1 VRHDL
6 DILGFTA
13 ALEIEAPRFASL
25 AEMLPTAARLPGSTA
40 TAAPNLVARLTET
53 AMTPPADAH
62 LRLGRRLLAGDEVAF
77 ADDLADMPGLG
88 LLLRRSGD
96 RLDLRAAYKPN
107 RLIEIARARYR
118 RLPLASLH
126 QNLLYF
132 LLFFPAM
139 ALAEERGW
147 VPVHAAGVRRGERS
161 IVLAGLGGSGKTT
174 LALALLDGDD
184 TALLADNIVV
194 VGEQGVRGV
203 PELVRRDA
211 RSKSLLSETVEG
223 KLSASPHL
231 AEHGRR
237 FVDAPGLGSG
247 APGPDVVLHVALG
260 ERTEVRPQSAAEC
273 VARQLSMDRLA
284 LEMNAYQQFR
294 AVLALTGL
302 AAPGFAEE
310 RLQAAFARAA
320 CYRVTVAAGRPLGD
334 AVATVLDAIG

>member
-1 VRHDL
+1 VRLDL

-13 ALEIEAPRFASL
+13 ALEIEAQRFASL
-25 AEMLPTAARLPGSTA
+25 AEMLPAAVRLPGSTR
-40 TAAPNLVARLTET
+40 TAAPDLFARLAET
-53 AMTPPADAH
+53 ALAAPAEAR
-62 LRLGRRLLAGDEVAF
+62 LRLGRRLLAGDGVAF
-77 ADDLADMPGLG
+77 VDDLADMPGLG
-88 LLLRRSGD
+88 LLVRRRGD
-96 RLDLRAAYKPN
+96 RLDLQAAYRPN

-118 RLPLASLH
+118 RLPLTSLH

-161 IVLAGLGGSGKTT
+161 IVVAGLGGSGKTT

-203 PELVRRDA
+203 PELVRRDT
-211 RSKSLLSETVEG
+211 RSESLLPEAVER
-223 KLSASPHL
+223 KLSALPHR

-237 FVDAPGLGSG
+237 FVEAPGLGG
-247 APGPDVVLHVALG
+247 AASGPDVVLHVALG
-260 ERTEVRPQSAAEC
+260 ERTEVGFQSAAEC

-320 CYRVTVAAGRPLGD
+320 CFRVTIAAGRPLRE
-334 AVATVLDAIG
+334 AVTTVLDAIG